1 MKNVITAALTWVAD
15 DFNNNLE
22 NLRTRDEID
31 EETFSELMEMSDE
44 DKVKQ
49 LESYISDNQ
58 EYIIELINDIITQG
72 MMRDYAINNNQ

>member
-1 MKNVITAALTWVAD
+1 MKNAITSALIWTAD

-22 NLRTRDEID
+22 NLRRRDEIN
-31 EETFSELMEMSDE
+31 EEAFSEFMNMSDE

-49 LESYISDNQ
+49 LESYISGSQ

-72 MMRDYAINNNQ
+72 MMRDYATNNQ

>member
-1 MKNVITAALTWVAD
+1 MKNVITPALTWVAD

-31 EETFSELMEMSDE
+31 EETFSELMEMGDE

-58 EYIIELINDIITQG
+58 EHIIELINDIITQG
-72 MMRDYAINNNQ
+72 MMRDYATNNQ